1 MSATKIRLS
10 SEEKELVM
18 QSGWILTKNRVL
30 KKVWDLLEEMQTAQ
44 QDYMIHLPEEVR
56 KVNAKISKGENYQ
69 GLPWLILDQPRYF
82 NKEHVFAIREL
93 FWWGNFFSSTLQLSG
108 NYKTRYEKRILDSL
122 DQLKEQDFYLCVNTD
137 PWQHH
142 FEEGNFEPMRGMSK
156 DKMEEWIMRSGF
168 IKLSKKIPMERWD
181 SVEDELLEI
190 FGIYVK
196 MLA

>member
-10 SEEKELVM
+10 TEEKELVM

-30 KKVWDLLEEMQTAQ
+30 KKVWDLLEEMQAAQ

-108 NYKTRYEKRILDSL
+108 NYKARYEKKILDSL
-122 DQLKEQDFYLCVNTD
+122 DRLKEQDFYLCVNTD
-137 PWQHH
+137 PWEHH
-142 FEEGNFEPMRGMSK
+142 FEEGNFEAMRGMSK

-168 IKLSKKIPMERWD
+168 IKLSRKIPLERWD
-181 SVEDELLEI
+181 SVDSELLEI

-196 MLA
+196 LLA